1 MVHVVTY
8 AENNID
14 SVVEVTEKESVL
26 DELLL

>member
-1 MVHVVTY
+1 MVHAVTY
-8 AENNID
+8 AENNMD

>member
-8 AENNID
+8 AENNMD

>member
-8 AENNID
+8 AENNMD
-14 SVVEVTEKESVL
+14 SVVEVTERESVL